1 MPRTGSGPMTTI
13 AIDLNDAGIV
23 AVGRD
28 GRLESGDR
36 LVPGY
41 AAVDDGA
48 PVFGAQAYRRL
59 RLTPRAI
66 HRFFW
71 HEMSAAPMALVAGPF
86 STSVDLVHAHLK
98 SLWQRWSAGVD
109 AVILVVPANW
119 SNNQLGLLLGI
130 AEELGMPVIGLV
142 DRAVAATRCRYGV
155 DTLWHIDLSLH
166 DATVTRLGQ
175 EGACAVVDRQTIDGI
190 GAERLRRA
198 GVEYIAAQFL
208 TRTRFDPLHD
218 ATTEQALY
226 DGFDAWM
233 SALQR
238 EPAVTV
244 TLEQG
249 GDKYAVDVE
258 RDGLARVLA
267 DSCEPIWQHMRGRMP
282 VDAQAVIQVSDR
294 FAGLPGLVAALDR
307 LPRVKTYI
315 LEPDAAA
322 RGALARAGEFQSSA
336 DGVPL
341 KTSLRWDRADVEVTV
356 ARPASP
362 ATAGAP
368 THILYGER
376 VYRIG
381 SRALSVGADLA
392 PGEYGICLAAGV
404 GGVSRRHCQI
414 EAGPEGLQ
422 LIDHSR
428 FGTRLNGHV
437 IERSA
442 TLQAGDVIG
451 IGTPP
456 VELRVVAEAA
466 APERDDGA

>member
-1 MPRTGSGPMTTI
+1 MTTI

-28 GRLESGDR
+28 GPLDSGDR
-36 LVPGY
+36 FAPGY
-41 AAVDDGA
+41 AAVDGGA
-48 PVFGAQAYRRL
+48 PVFGARAYRRL
-59 RLTPRAI
+59 RLTPRDI

-71 HEMSAAPMALVAGPF
+71 REMSAAPMALAAGPF
-86 STSVDLVHAHLK
+86 STSADLVQAHLK
-98 SLWQRWSAGVD
+98 SLWQRWSDGVD
-109 AVILVVPANW
+109 AVILVVPAHW
-119 SNNQLGLLLGI
+119 SNDQLGLLLGI
-130 AEELGMPVIGLV
+130 AEELDMPVIGLV

-175 EGACAVVDRQTIDGI
+175 DGACAVLDRQTIDGV

-226 DGFDAWM
+226 DGFDAWLR
-233 SALQR
+233 ALQR
-238 EPAVTV
+238 ESAVTV
-244 TLEQG
+244 TLERG
-249 GDKYAVDVE
+249 GDSYAVDVE

-267 DSCEPIWQHMRGRMP
+267 DGCEPLWQQLRGRLP
-282 VDAQAVIQVSDR
+282 ADAQAVIQVSDR

-307 LPRVKTYI
+307 LPRVTTYI

-322 RGALARAGEFQSSA
+322 RGALARAGEFRRAA

-341 KTSLRWDRADVEVTV
+341 KTSLRWDRADVAVAA
-356 ARPASP
+356 ARPAAR

-368 THILYGER
+368 THVLYGEH
-376 VYRIG
+376 VYRIA
-381 SRALSVGADLA
+381 SRPLCVGADLA
-392 PGEYGICLAAGV
+392 PGEYGIGLPAGA
-404 GGVSRRHCQI
+404 GGVSRRHCHI

-437 IERSA
+437 IDGSA
-442 TLQAGDVIG
+442 ILAAGDVIG